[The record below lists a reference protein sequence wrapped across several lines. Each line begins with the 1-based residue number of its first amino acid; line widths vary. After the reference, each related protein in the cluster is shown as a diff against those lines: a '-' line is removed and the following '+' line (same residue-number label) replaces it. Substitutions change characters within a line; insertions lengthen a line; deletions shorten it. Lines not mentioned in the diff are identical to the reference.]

1 MRRDQRNFLRSPTVD
16 DYKRNLDKNVRA
28 QIEAFCLARVVQIVE
43 AINPKS
49 IVAIGFDTLKLF
61 GASTPDLA
69 NDKGRTLTRTGIIV
83 GQSALATLHLSG
95 AHISNHDRDSIRD
108 RVLCL
113 SFKLHHYRAVRGT
126 D

>member
-1 MRRDQRNFLRSPTVD
+1 MRKMFGKQFLEQCVGINAIFLRSPTVD

-43 AINPKS
+43 AIDPKS

-69 NDKGRTLTRTGIIV
+69 NDKGRTLTKIGAVAGRGAIA
-83 GQSALATLHLSG
+83 SLHLSG
-95 AHISNHDRDSIRD
+95 ARISNCDLDSIRD

-113 SFKLHHYRAVRGT
+113 
-126 D
+126 